1 MHIDAALLTHQLGTI
16 PALSTAAEHFG
27 FDGLWTAETAHE
39 PFLPLTLAA
48 EHTSRLS
55 LGTAIAT
62 AFTRSPAT
70 LAYTA
75 WDLARFSRGRFILGL
90 GTQVKAHN
98 ERRFGV
104 AWERPAAK
112 LREVILAI
120 RALWDCWQNGTRLNF
135 RGEFFKLTLMTDFFN
150 PGPHDY
156 PDIPIYIAGV
166 NPRMCQLAGELC
178 DGLHVHPLHSPR
190 YLAEV
195 IWPNVARGLS
205 AANRRRE
212 DIALHSTILVIPTD
226 DPHAADIEAD
236 VRRQIAFYG
245 STPSY
250 RAVLALHG
258 WEAIGAELSALAAK
272 KQWAQMPALVTNEM
286 LDAFATRAPW
296 AELPT
301 VIRTRYGGDLL
312 QRVSYYLPFT
322 PGQRDEQWQATIAG
336 FKKWNA
342 DHAD

>member
-1 MHIDAALLTHQLGTI
+1 MQLDAALLTHQLDNI
-16 PALSTAAEHFG
+16 PALARAAEAAG
-27 FDGLWTAETAHE
+27 FAGLWTAETAHE

-62 AFTRSPAT
+62 AFTRSPTT
-70 LAYTA
+70 LAHTA
-75 WDLARFSRGRFILGL
+75 WDLARYSRGRFILGL

-104 AWERPAAK
+104 AWEQPAAR

-120 RALWDCWQNGTRLNF
+120 RALWDCWQHGAKLNF

-150 PGPHDY
+150 PGPHYY
-156 PDIPIYIAGV
+156 PDIPIFIAGV
-166 NPRMCQLAGELC
+166 NPRMCHLAGELC

-190 YLAEV
+190 YLAEA
-195 IWPNVARGLS
+195 IWPNVERGLT

-226 DPHAADIEAD
+226 DPHAASIEAD
-236 VRRQIAFYG
+236 VRRQIAFYA

-258 WEAIGAELSALAAK
+258 WQATGAELSALAAK
-272 KQWAQMPALVTNEM
+272 KRWSEMPALVTDEM
-286 LDAFATRAPW
+286 LDAFAARAPW
-296 AELPT
+296 ADLPAT
-301 VIRTRYGGDLL
+301 LRARYSGGLL

-336 FKKWNA
+336 FKA
-342 DHAD
+342 